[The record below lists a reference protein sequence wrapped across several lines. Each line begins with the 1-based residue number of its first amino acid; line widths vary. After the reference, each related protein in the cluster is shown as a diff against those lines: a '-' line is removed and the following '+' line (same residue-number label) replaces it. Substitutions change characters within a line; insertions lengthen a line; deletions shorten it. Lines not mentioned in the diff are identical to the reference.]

1 MKQCPSRLILCL
13 ALATSWCVGPKADA
27 APKGE
32 FAQNRARVRAERVKL
47 QKQAAADRVKRAENA
62 ATVIAQLITFAG
74 DNRVAGQK
82 DGLRQLLEGLKKMAP
97 DLAPALERELAQLPA
112 PPEPADRTLRTKWL
126 EELKRQREAIVSR
139 PGNLLNKAVKLSLA
153 DLAYEF
159 LQEILAFDP
168 DREQLR
174 RNLGQV
180 KQKGEWLS
188 RFAYVLATKGI
199 VWDDRLGWILDAK
212 KDLYDKNY
220 YYDLDQANWRTF
232 KELGRFKYDRRKWAA
247 LDKANQAHSD
257 LRNLWTIRTQHLEI
271 RGNADLEMLVD
282 AANKLESFYAQ
293 IFAAYAYFFMKK
305 KEDYKLILG
314 MADHPP
320 LVVYVYRDKPDYVKR
335 VGENYAFSDGIFM
348 PGEKASAFYGRVSS
362 VTYHE
367 FTHQILHIF
376 ANGNQSPPWLLEGIA
391 VYTQFP
397 TFPDGELRL
406 GNLRA
411 NPRVVH
417 HLMAFK
423 AGRHLPLEDL
433 LKIRAYATWLE
444 VTKSRGGNYE
454 AAGALTYFCMEA
466 DERAY
471 RADFVDFLRD
481 SYHGPTFTRGH
492 KLWEY
497 LGMDQAEFFAAYG
510 KWLKE
515 TSQLF

>member
-1 MKQCPSRLILCL
+1 MKRYSAGFPLWLVL
-13 ALATSWCVGPKADA
+13 AISCGIGPRADA
-27 APKGE
+27 APKGQ
-32 FAQNRARVRAERVKL
+32 FAQKRARVRAERVKL
-47 QKQAAADRVKRAENA
+47 QRQAAADRVKRAENA
-62 ATVIAQLITFAG
+62 ATIIAELITFAG

-82 DGLRQLLEGLKKMAP
+82 DDLRQLLAGLESMAP
-97 DLAPALERELAQLPA
+97 DQVPELEREMAQLPA
-112 PPEPADRTLRTKWL
+112 PPEPADRALRTKWL
-126 EELKRQREAIVSR
+126 QELKRQREAIVSR

-180 KQKGEWLS
+180 KYKGEWLS

-199 VWDDRLGWILDAK
+199 VWDERLGWILQARK
-212 KDLYDKNY
+212 NLYEKNY
-220 YYDLDQANWRTF
+220 YYDLEQANWRTF
-232 KELGRFKYDRRKWAA
+232 KSLGRFKYDRRKWAT
-247 LDKANQAHSD
+247 LDKANQAHDD
-257 LRNLWTIRTQHLEI
+257 LRNLWTVRTQHLEI
-271 RGNADLEMLVD
+271 RGNADLEILVE

-293 IFAAYAYFFMKK
+293 IFAAYAYFFMKE

-314 MADHPP
+314 MADHAP
-320 LVVYVYRDKPDYVKR
+320 LVVYIYRNKEDYVTKL
-335 VGENYAFSDGIFM
+335 GERLAFSAGVFM
-348 PGEKASAFYGRVSS
+348 PGQKASAFYSRVSS
-362 VTYHE
+362 TMYHE
-367 FTHQILHIF
+367 FTHQILYIF
-376 ANGNQSPPWLLEGIA
+376 ANGCQAPPWLLEGIA

-406 GNLRA
+406 GDLRA
-411 NPRVVH
+411 NRRVGH

-433 LKIRAYATWLE
+433 LKIKAYGTWLD
-444 VTKSRGGNYE
+444 VTKGRGGTYE

-466 DERAY
+466 ENRAY

-481 SYHGPTFTRGH
+481 SYRGPAFTRGH

-497 LGMDQAEFFAAYG
+497 LGMSREEFSAAYQ
-510 KWLKE
+510 KWLRE
-515 TSQLF
+515 TG